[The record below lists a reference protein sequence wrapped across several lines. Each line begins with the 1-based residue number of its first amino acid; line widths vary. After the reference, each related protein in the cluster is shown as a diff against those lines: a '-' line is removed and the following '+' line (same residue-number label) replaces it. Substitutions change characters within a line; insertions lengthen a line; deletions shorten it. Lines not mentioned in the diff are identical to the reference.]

1 MSGILKDILTETK
14 QGRTKYSQGRVY
26 LFISFSVFFL
36 LNVILAFCAIT
47 NYPMEDHESLLV
59 VSENLRWALGTFG
72 LYVLGGKGIG
82 AFRDSQTGI
91 SNNYQHEAQHS
102 GGQHPGGMHSPYG
115 GGHAPY
121 QGRPTSDDADTYHDD
136 YSNSEDDEEHYSQDN
151 EEVD

>member
-1 MSGILKDILTETK
+1 MSKVLKDILTETK
-14 QGRTKYSQGRVY
+14 KGRTKYSQGRIY

-91 SNNYQHEAQHS
+91 SNNYQHEAQY
-102 GGQHPGGMHSPYG
+102 PGGYYPGGYYPPYG
-115 GGHAPY
+115 GHGH
-121 QGRPTSDDADTYHDD
+121 GHDHGNPTSDDTDTYHDD
-136 YSNSEDDEEHYSQDN
+136 YSGSEEDEYYTQDDDE
-151 EEVD
+151 VD